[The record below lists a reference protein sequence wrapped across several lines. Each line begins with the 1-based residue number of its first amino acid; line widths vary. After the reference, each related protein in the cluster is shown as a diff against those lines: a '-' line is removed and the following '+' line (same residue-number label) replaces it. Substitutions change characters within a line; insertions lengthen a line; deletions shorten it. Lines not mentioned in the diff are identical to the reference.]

1 MEWLTF
7 LYHISDSPHSSN
19 PRVMGSIAFVCP
31 VFCLP
36 FLLVR
41 VTQATVF
48 PQL

>member
-1 MEWLTF
+1 MGWLTF
-7 LYHISDSPHSSN
+7 SYHIIDSPHSSS
-19 PRVMGSIAFVCP
+19 PRVMGSISFVCP
-31 VFCLP
+31 VFSLP